1 MPSYNNYGNYPYG
14 NPYQPFNANNNYNN
28 QQPQPMQPQ
37 PAQQTIPFM
46 PLTFTS
52 GLVGAKAYIVAPNQ
66 TVFLKD
72 SDVNSNLLFEKSADN
87 YGRYTLKA
95 YELTEI
101 NIDEIGKEK
110 ISKPNIEYTTKEEFE
125 AFKKQINAILNSN
138 PKVEESK

>member
-1 MPSYNNYGNYPYG
+1 MPNYNNYGNYPYG
-14 NPYQPFNANNNYNN
+14 NPYQPFQNNSYN
-28 QQPQPMQPQ
+28 QQPQAMQPQ
-37 PAQQTIPFM
+37 QTQQPIPFM

-72 SDVNSNLLFEKSADN
+72 SDTNSNLLFEKSADS

-95 YELTEI
+95 YELNEI

-110 ISKPNIEYTTKEEFE
+110 VSKSNIEYITKEEFE
-125 AFKKQINAILNSN
+125 AFKQQINSMLS

>member
-1 MPSYNNYGNYPYG
+1 MPNYNNYGNYPYG
-14 NPYQPFNANNNYNN
+14 NPYQTFQNNNYN
-28 QQPQPMQPQ
+28 QQPQTMQPQ
-37 PAQQTIPFM
+37 QTQQPIPFM

-72 SDVNSNLLFEKSADN
+72 SDTNSNLLFEKSADS

-110 ISKPNIEYTTKEEFE
+110 VSKPSIEYATKEEFE
-125 AFKKQINAILNSN
+125 EFKKQINTMLS
-138 PKVEESK
+138 PKAEESK